1 MMNFKKIISFMW
13 GVLFPLLVWAQEEIL
28 TNKSILDMLELGFTS
43 DVVVGKIQTTKS
55 SFDTT
60 VEALKDLKEKGVDN
74 AIIIAMMHSQK
85 TEQEKAKENKTE
97 KTGIYVK
104 IGDEYKKIYPT
115 VFSGTKT
122 NTLGA
127 ALTYGLADAQI
138 KSTLNGEHSQN
149 VVENISPE
157 FYFYFDD
164 THTSELS
171 IRATNWWF
179 SVASSPNEFV
189 LVKLNSKGR
198 KREMEIGKVNLY
210 AGNSVGVDEKNI
222 VKFDIEVLNENV
234 FKVTPVWLL
243 EPGEYCFYYQ
253 GIVPVGGYS
262 NQAVFDFSIP
272 YNAKFELLA
281 NPTIGDKK
289 GKFVWVYNNGKPKM
303 YVIVECR
310 RGKNELYYGLAKNE
324 DSPVDFFV
332 KESECYNS
340 KKELKQAL
348 GLE

>member
-1 MMNFKKIISFMW
+1 
-13 GVLFPLLVWAQEEIL
+13 
-28 TNKSILDMLELGFTS
+28 
-43 DVVVGKIQTTKS
+43 
-55 SFDTT
+55 
-60 VEALKDLKEKGVDN
+60 
-74 AIIIAMMHSQK
+74 
-85 TEQEKAKENKTE
+85 
-97 KTGIYVK
+97 
-104 IGDEYKKIYPT
+104 
-115 VFSGTKT
+115 
-122 NTLGA
+122 
-127 ALTYGLADAQI
+127 
-138 KSTLNGEHSQN
+138 
-149 VVENISPE
+149 
-157 FYFYFDD
+157 
-164 THTSELS
+164 
-171 IRATNWWF
+171 
-179 SVASSPNEFV
+179 
-189 LVKLNSKGR
+189 
-198 KREMEIGKVNLY
+198 MEIGKVNLY

-281 NPTIGDKK
+281 NPTIEDKK
-289 GKFVWVYNNGKPKM
+289 GKFVWVYNNGKSKM